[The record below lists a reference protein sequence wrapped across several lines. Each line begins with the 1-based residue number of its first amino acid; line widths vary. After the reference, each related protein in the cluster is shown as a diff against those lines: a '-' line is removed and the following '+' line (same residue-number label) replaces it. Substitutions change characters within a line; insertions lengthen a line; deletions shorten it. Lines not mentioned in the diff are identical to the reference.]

1 MDNTTTSTNNNNYFL
16 KNCKDGLQINK
27 IVQNKTKARKK
38 QMCKNQ

>member
-1 MDNTTTSTNNNNYFL
+1 MDNTTTTNNNNHF
-16 KNCKDGLQINK
+16 KKKKIQDGLQMSK